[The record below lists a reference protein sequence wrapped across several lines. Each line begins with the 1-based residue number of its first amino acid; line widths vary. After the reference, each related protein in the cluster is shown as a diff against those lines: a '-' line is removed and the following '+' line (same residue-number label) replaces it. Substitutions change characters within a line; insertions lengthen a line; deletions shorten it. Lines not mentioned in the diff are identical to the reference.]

1 MRKMVEIDIENIE
14 IEKLEDMVRELFI
27 DLDIS
32 KCAERFL
39 GTTKHVANG
48 DKHAYREALLLRLRQ
63 GGIIAWA

>member
-1 MRKMVEIDIENIE
+1 MRKMVEIDTENIE

-32 KCAERFL
+32 KCTERFL
-39 GTTKHVANG
+39 NTTKHVADG
-48 DKHAYREALLLRLRQ
+48 DEKAYREALLLRLRQ

>member
-1 MRKMVEIDIENIE
+1 
-14 IEKLEDMVRELFI
+14 MVRELFI

-48 DKHAYREALLLRLRQ
+48 NEHAYREALLLRLRQ